1 MSTSKKEQPKP
12 LAKEQPNSQI
22 KNNQAEPQEPS
33 PAVEKALQSVWFGGH
48 ATTLVATVMYL
59 VSMALFRTNRL
70 FYVIAYLGIITSY
83 SVIVYRTFGVSVKYF
98 GLPKPHQPYFTR
110 LLIDE
115 NATYLF
121 LAIYWIISKPLA
133 ITLVPYTIY
142 AVFHMASF
150 AQVNLLHKNPD
161 AQRKIKQNNEK
172 HYDRAMLLAAE
183 VEIFGVM
190 GRLIIGLFMFKT
202 SLFAVF
208 LFAHFL
214 RLRYHMNENSR
225 KVFSGVASKLDNL
238 LLPQK
243 GQKKKVPP
251 AVQKAYNKVKV
262 LMSRYGSTPIE
273 RKAM

>member
-1 MSTSKKEQPKP
+1 MSTSKKEQPKT
-12 LAKEQPNSQI
+12 LAKEQPESQI
-22 KNNQAEPQEPS
+22 KNKQVDPQEPS
-33 PAVEKALQSVWFGGH
+33 PTVEKALQSVWFAGH
-48 ATTLVATVMYL
+48 ATTVVATVMYL
-59 VSMALFRTNRL
+59 ISMALFRTNRL
-70 FYVIAYLGIITSY
+70 FYVIAYLGVITSY
-83 SVIVYRTFGVSVKYF
+83 SVIVYRTFG
-98 GLPKPHQPYFTR
+98 LPKSHQPYFTR

-142 AVFHMASF
+142 AVFHMADF

-161 AQRKIKQNNEK
+161 AQHKIKQNNEK

-190 GRLIIGLFMFKT
+190 GRLIIGLFMFQT